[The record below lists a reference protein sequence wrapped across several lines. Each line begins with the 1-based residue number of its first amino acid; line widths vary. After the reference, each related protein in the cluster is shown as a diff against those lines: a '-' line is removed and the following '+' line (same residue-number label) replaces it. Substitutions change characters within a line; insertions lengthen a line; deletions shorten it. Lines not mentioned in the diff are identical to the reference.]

1 MVSDEFGSAQEC
13 GVFLRGFGGG
23 NNIGSLL
30 GGGRGAADV
39 VLDVLHGVSAG
50 KVGMG

>member
-1 MVSDEFGSAQEC
+1 MVFDQFGGAQER
-13 GVFLRGFGGG
+13 GVFLRGLGGG
-23 NNIGSLL
+23 NNIRCLL

-50 KVGMG
+50 QVGMG